1 VLDVWCYVKRST
13 LRLMSEQ
20 GPGGEQARRLVHRIV
35 VLGEEHTEVARS
47 LEASISLTVIEA
59 LDRTQT
65 D

>member
-1 VLDVWCYVKRST
+1 
-13 LRLMSEQ
+13 MSEQ